1 MSPKKNE
8 NVADVSS
15 TIEPV
20 QMDRVSGPGDDVL
33 FENKTATFKRS
44 AIIAL
49 SLVLFVAV
57 LTVIFVLPKFVTAP
71 TRFEQSVAP
80 ATSQPAAETNI
91 QVPTKGPE
99 QFAASRALSQEL
111 FGQILE
117 LVSTLES
124 ANVEAWAAR
133 GFSAAKSEIETGEK
147 AYGEQRYADAVKI
160 YTGVAQELRSLDTRA
175 AAVMTESV
183 DEGFMH
189 INSGRSEL
197 ARAAFLLALSINPAH
212 SEAAQGL
219 ARAETLDQVLALLNE
234 ARGYEDLNEL
244 DAAIERYAEALEL
257 DQQAPGVQAAIAKI
271 KRTQGNIA
279 YNRLMS
285 AGFTAFDKKQNSQ
298 ALSAFSRATKLR
310 PNAEEAK
317 EAMAQVANRILANK
331 ISRKMSAAIES
342 EKQEKWTDAA
352 EHYRAAIKLDIELDG
367 ATASANRADGRALLD
382 RQLNSIIGRPHRL
395 ADDAVYKEALAIQS
409 RAVSTRPVGSRLSRQ
424 LKKLAHAMKVAR
436 TPIPVTFVSDNA
448 TDVSLYKVGPL
459 GLFDRRS
466 IDILPGHYVVAG
478 RRVGFR
484 DVRVEFDVS
493 AEHQNA
499 AITVRCEQKLAFGN

>member
-20 QMDRVSGPGDDVL
+20 QMDRVSGPGDDVF

-71 TRFEQSVAP
+71 TRVEQPVAP

-133 GFSAAKSEIETGEK
+133 DFSAAKSEIETGEK

-183 DEGFMH
+183 DGGFMH

-234 ARGYEDLNEL
+234 ARDHEDLNEL

-257 DQQAPGVQAAIAKI
+257 DQQAPGAQAAIAKI

-317 EAMAQVANRILANK
+317 EAMAQVGNRILANK

-352 EHYRAAIKLDIELDG
+352 EHYRAAAKLDIELDG

-459 GLFDRRS
+459 GLFDQRS